1 MPTTTAAQRRADARR
16 RYNDDLSGCPGH
28 AALAILAEKWV
39 TLVLEALEDG
49 PLRRG
54 ELATAVAGASQKMLT
69 QTLRRLERDGLLTR
83 TVTASVPVRVD
94 YSLTELGRGLLPFQ
108 AAIRDW
114 GTAHLADIRAAR
126 EKYDRQLTP
135 VETRLAALPIGRP

>member
-1 MPTTTAAQRRADARR
+1 MTTTTAAQRRADARR

-28 AALAILAEKWV
+28 AVLAILTEKWV
-39 TLVLEALEDG
+39 TLVPEALEDG

-54 ELATAVAGASQKMLT
+54 ELARAVAGASQKMLT

-94 YSLTELGRGLLPFQ
+94 YRLTELGRGLLPFQ

-114 GTAHLADIRAAR
+114 GTAHLPDIRAAR
-126 EKYDRQLTP
+126 EKYDRQQATA
-135 VETRLAALPIGRP
+135 TSSSTAR